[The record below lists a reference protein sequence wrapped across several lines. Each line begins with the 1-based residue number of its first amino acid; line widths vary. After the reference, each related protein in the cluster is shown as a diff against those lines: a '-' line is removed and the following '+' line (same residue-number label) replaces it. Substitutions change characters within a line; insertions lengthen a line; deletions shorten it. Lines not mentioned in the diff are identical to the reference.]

1 MRYRKKPVIVE
12 ALQWN
17 GKNVIDIYN
26 FLEDKNVETQYEVN
40 IEGKNFYIDFSRG
53 QCVTGDLMI
62 KTLEGTMKADIGDYI
77 IKGVNGEFYPCKP
90 DIFEKTYEEAK

>member
-40 IEGKNFYIDFSRG
+40 SEGKNFYIDFSGG

-90 DIFEKTYEEAK
+90 DIFEKTYEEVK

>member
-17 GKNVIDIYN
+17 GNNVIDIYN

-40 IEGKNFYIDFSRG
+40 IEGKNFYIDFSQG

-90 DIFEKTYEEAK
+90 DIFEKTYEEVK